1 MLLQVKQM
9 VMSRSKK
16 SANMTLLHS
25 MKKCPYCYS
34 MIKLNADKCD
44 LCKNRLGAI
53 NKIGFAEKRVD
64 WKAYLIAFVASTAF
78 FIYIWWAFLK
88 S

>member
-1 MLLQVKQM
+1 M
-9 VMSRSKK
+9 VMLSSKK
-16 SANMTLLHS
+16 SGNTTLIYS

-34 MIKLNADKCD
+34 MLKLNADKCD
-44 LCKNRLGAI
+44 ICKKRLGAI

-64 WKAYLIAFVASTAF
+64 WKAYLIAIVASTAF
-78 FIYIWWAFLK
+78 ITYIWWAFLK